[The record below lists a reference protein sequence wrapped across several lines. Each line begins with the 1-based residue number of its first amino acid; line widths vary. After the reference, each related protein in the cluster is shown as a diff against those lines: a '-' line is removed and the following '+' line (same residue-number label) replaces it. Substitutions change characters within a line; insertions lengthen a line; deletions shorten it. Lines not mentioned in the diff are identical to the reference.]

1 MLLLHYGSVLL
12 LFSCSFFHILP
23 TAGMH
28 GVFVQS
34 IRSSGVNVSKEQAF
48 AWTARCIP
56 GRVAYT
62 CWQYYYI
69 GFYYD
74 WKTGPIWRSIAD
86 IFEILVKIAG
96 IF

>member
-1 MLLLHYGSVLL
+1 
-12 LFSCSFFHILP
+12 
-23 TAGMH
+23 MH